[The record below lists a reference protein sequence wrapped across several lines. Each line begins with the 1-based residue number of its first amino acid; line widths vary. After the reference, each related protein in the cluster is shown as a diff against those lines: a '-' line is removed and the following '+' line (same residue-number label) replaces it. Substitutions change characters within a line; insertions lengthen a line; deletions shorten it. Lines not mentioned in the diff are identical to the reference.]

1 MKFFRLKGAGCWAW
15 LTCNDLVPRKK
26 HLGILRILRN
36 VWPFQRKANSTW
48 SNRSFFLYFVRS
60 RSRWG
65 LHCGVILK
73 STQTHWQWVNCR
85 ELPQFLCFFLISG
98 IHLSSSSRPLTSA
111 PAPSPEPGVARVAFK
126 KVELCCFNPH
136 LRCSQT
142 LEIYRDWYRSWVL
155 NQEYFATLIWRCWCC
170 SMVCSLGMF
179 GEIEILFVRFILP
192 TRNDAS
198 CTAWNIVRPFK
209 LKLTLHVEM
218 TLLAGLLVIYNS
230 VCMLWFEFTYVD
242 QFIND
247 IECWHIMLLMC
258 RTNTSKIWTAEISW
272 GQVWLTW
279 GCQSNACTLNLEN
292 GLVPGSPH
300 SLNDEHSLTF
310 LWFIPYCWPCST
322 GLPFSFSFPWTKPSI
337 VQDAPEPSI

>member
-1 MKFFRLKGAGCWAW
+1 MNCLNSYVFFWFPEFTFPVHQGPL
-15 LTCNDLVPRKK
+15 LQ
-26 HLGILRILRN
+26 HLLPALSLRN
-36 VWPFQRKANSTW
+36 M
-48 SNRSFFLYFVRS
+48 
-60 RSRWG
+60 
-65 LHCGVILK
+65 
-73 STQTHWQWVNCR
+73 
-85 ELPQFLCFFLISG
+85 
-98 IHLSSSSRPLTSA
+98 
-111 PAPSPEPGVARVAFK
+111 ARVAFK

-192 TRNDAS
+192 RRNDAS

-242 QFIND
+242 QFIKD

-258 RTNTSKIWTAEISW
+258 RTITSKIWTAEISW

-279 GCQSNACTLNLEN
+279 GCHPVKHRQTL
-292 GLVPGSPH
+292 VR
-300 SLNDEHSLTF
+300 
-310 LWFIPYCWPCST
+310 
-322 GLPFSFSFPWTKPSI
+322 
-337 VQDAPEPSI
+337 